1 MFALILSYWLNVFQK
16 NFDVSCVLEI
26 WYVCLCVY
34 MYLCSAYVFLY
45 KSQCLTHVQ
54 HLLVY
59 QTNLKFFLKLW
70 VYNRDIFCCSS
81 LTVLLTSDIEQQY
94 IYFWGLKE
102 LAIHLNKNI
111 IMTSAVSYYIC
122 TIYVYAFLYQ
132 CPYTLHSWFCS
143 L

>member
-1 MFALILSYWLNVFQK
+1 MLWFWAIDLMFSKKILMCRVFWRYDMYACVCICICAVLMSFFTK
-16 NFDVSCVLEI
+16 VSA
-26 WYVCLCVY
+26 
-34 MYLCSAYVFLY
+34 SHVFR
-45 KSQCLTHVQ
+45 

-94 IYFWGLKE
+94 IYFGGLKE